1 MIFVNTVYEVKLIL
15 GTVENLPIG
24 SAFAVL
30 FFVVAFLKKKKK
42 KKKTATTTVMWMEK
56 LLRQHPHLHIRHLL
70 LMATSL
76 SKITLFVN
84 MFIAFSD

>member
-30 FFVVAFLKKKKK
+30 FFVVALKKKKK
-42 KKKTATTTVMWMEK
+42 QQKGYCRFTVK
-56 LLRQHPHLHIRHLL
+56 QNIL
-70 LMATSL
+70 
-76 SKITLFVN
+76 
-84 MFIAFSD
+84 

>member
-30 FFVVAFLKKKKK
+30 FFVVAFFKKKKK
-42 KKKTATTTVMWMEK
+42 KKKKQQKGYCRFTVK
-56 LLRQHPHLHIRHLL
+56 QNIL
-70 LMATSL
+70 
-76 SKITLFVN
+76 
-84 MFIAFSD
+84 

>member
-30 FFVVAFLKKKKK
+30 FFVVAFFKK
-42 KKKTATTTVMWMEK
+42 KKKTKNSRKDTVGSLLSRIYCRAKLTT
-56 LLRQHPHLHIRHLL
+56 
-70 LMATSL
+70 
-76 SKITLFVN
+76 SKSSR
-84 MFIAFSD
+84 A

>member
-30 FFVVAFLKKKKK
+30 FFVVAFLKKKK
-42 KKKTATTTVMWMEK
+42 TAE
-56 LLRQHPHLHIRHLL
+56 RI
-70 LMATSL
+70 L
-76 SKITLFVN
+76 SVHC
-84 MFIAFSD
+84 

>member
-42 KKKTATTTVMWMEK
+42 KNSRKDTVGSLLSRIYCRAKLTT
-56 LLRQHPHLHIRHLL
+56 
-70 LMATSL
+70 
-76 SKITLFVN
+76 SKSSR
-84 MFIAFSD
+84 A

>member
-30 FFVVAFLKKKKK
+30 FFVVAFFKKKKK
-42 KKKTATTTVMWMEK
+42 KQQKGYCRFTVK
-56 LLRQHPHLHIRHLL
+56 QNIL
-70 LMATSL
+70 
-76 SKITLFVN
+76 
-84 MFIAFSD
+84 

>member
-42 KKKTATTTVMWMEK
+42 KQQKGYCRFTVK
-56 LLRQHPHLHIRHLL
+56 QNIL
-70 LMATSL
+70 
-76 SKITLFVN
+76 
-84 MFIAFSD
+84 